1 MSLFKREKIFC
12 ICANK
17 VLQKY
22 LVKEHADFVD
32 LHNIHFTI
40 SSAKI
45 EFNLLHSNPFS
56 DGEIYK
62 ITFVLNNLFKVTS
75 LVKEGWDKKCI
86 YKMNVIVELSQ
97 FMSTFEFLTKLVLIF
112 CETKL
117 LNLTSLV
124 YIMDACFREREL
136 CELFKSKNKSLKFR
150 LR

>member
-86 YKMNVIVELSQ
+86 YKMHVIVELSQ
-97 FMSTFEFLTKLVLIF
+97 FMSTFEFFNEIGFNFLRNEIVESNVF
-112 CETKL
+112 
-117 LNLTSLV
+117 SL
-124 YIMDACFREREL
+124 YNGCF
-136 CELFKSKNKSLKFR
+136 FS
-150 LR
+150 